1 MFPLTLCY
9 HGDATVSFCN
19 TGCPLEKE
27 EKFSYH
33 FPPVLCVCVLSNCM
47 HNDSP
52 AFQWK
57 RFGNNLYGQN
67 DPAIDLM
74 GLSIFFLFVLQ
85 WGFLRLSAII
95 IFPPVGS
102 DPVLC
107 SYSKLHIY

>member
-1 MFPLTLCY
+1 MPQFHSVTLAA
-9 HGDATVSFCN
+9 H
-19 TGCPLEKE
+19 LEK
-27 EKFSYH
+27 KKILIPFSSC
-33 FPPVLCVCVLSNCM
+33 VVCVCVLSNCM
-47 HNDSP
+47 HNDSQ

-67 DPAIDLM
+67 DCAIDLM